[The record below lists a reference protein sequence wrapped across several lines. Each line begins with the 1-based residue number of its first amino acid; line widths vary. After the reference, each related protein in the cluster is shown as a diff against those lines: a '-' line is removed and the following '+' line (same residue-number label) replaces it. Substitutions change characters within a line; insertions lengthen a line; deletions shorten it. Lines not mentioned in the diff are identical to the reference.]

1 MTKGTRK
8 GIANMAKKKKKTASG
23 QPAQKPTMVQTLG
36 AIVAGV
42 LAVKLAT
49 YIVTTM
55 WRLVTRENPPQVDE
69 DVAPLKKAAW
79 IGLIGAATGA
89 ARQAARDLVNPPTG
103 GPA

>member
-1 MTKGTRK
+1 
-8 GIANMAKKKKKTASG
+8 MAKGKEETASG
-23 QPAQKPTMVQTLG
+23 APAQKPTLFQTIG

-49 YIVTTM
+49 YVVTTA
-55 WRLVTRENPPQVDE
+55 WRLITRENPPQADE
-69 DVAPLKKAAW
+69 AVPPLKKAAW

-89 ARQAARDLVNPPTG
+89 ARQAARDFIKPPSG

>member
-1 MTKGTRK
+1 
-8 GIANMAKKKKKTASG
+8 MAKKKSRKRDKTASG
-23 QPAQKPTMVQTLG
+23 APAQKASMFQTVG

-49 YIVTTM
+49 YVVTTM

-69 DVAPLKKAAW
+69 AVPPLKKAAW

-89 ARQAARDLVNPPTG
+89 ARQAARDLVKPPTG